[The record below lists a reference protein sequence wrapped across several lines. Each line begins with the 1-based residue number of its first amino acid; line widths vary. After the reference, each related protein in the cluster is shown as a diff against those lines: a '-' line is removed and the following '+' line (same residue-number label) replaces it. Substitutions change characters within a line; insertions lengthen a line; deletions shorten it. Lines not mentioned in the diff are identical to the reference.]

1 MDSQSDSPVPEENQE
16 THLKIKSLLDSQ
28 KIIYSVLIHKPT
40 RTSEESAAVRGVSL
54 ASGAK
59 AMLIKLPTNTSS
71 FIFKLV
77 VLSAASK
84 LSWKA
89 IKTVL
94 KTKKAEFANEE
105 EVKTLTKCL
114 PGAVPPFGSLFGIE
128 TLIDSSIVKQ
138 GDTINFNAGLR
149 THSVSMNVK
158 DYLEVEKG
166 NLQEIS
172 DNK

>member
-1 MDSQSDSPVPEENQE
+1 MDPQPDSLVLEENPE

-28 KIIYSVLIHKPT
+28 KISYSVLVHKAT

-59 AMLIKLPTNTSS
+59 AMLIKLPTTNST
-71 FIFKLV
+71 FIFKLI

-94 KTKKAEFANEE
+94 KTKKAELASEE
-105 EVKTLTKCL
+105 EVKILTKCL
-114 PGAVPPFGSLFGIE
+114 PGAVPPFGSIFGIE
-128 TLIDSSIVKQ
+128 TLIDSSLVKQ
-138 GDTINFNAGLR
+138 GDTINFNAGLK
-149 THSVSMNVK
+149 THSVSMSVK
-158 DYLEVEKG
+158 DYLEIEKG
-166 NLQEIS
+166 SLQEIS